1 MTEITIKAL
10 RQLTGMSQR
19 AFAEY
24 LHVPPRTIEN
34 WESDSTNGR
43 KCASYI
49 IELIQYKLEHEN
61 LIPKNPE

>member
-1 MTEITIKAL
+1 MTIKEL

-24 LHVPPRTIEN
+24 LHAPCRTVEN
-34 WESDSTNGR
+34 WESDSDNGR
-43 KCASYI
+43 KCAPYI
-49 IELIQYKLEHEN
+49 IELIQYKLEHEH